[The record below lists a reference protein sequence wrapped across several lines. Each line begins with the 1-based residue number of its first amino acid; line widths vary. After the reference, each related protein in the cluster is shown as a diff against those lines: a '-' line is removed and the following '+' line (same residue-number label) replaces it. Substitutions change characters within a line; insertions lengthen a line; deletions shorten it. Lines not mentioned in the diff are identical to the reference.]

1 MVSQS
6 RANFGGHRHHCSGE
20 ILLLVVEGQDS
31 TCTGLN
37 LLLRLSLKNMTCH
50 VHTHEVS
57 GCRYNHLAVCP
68 FKDSQCW

>member
-20 ILLLVVEGQDS
+20 ILLLVVEGQES

-37 LLLRLSLKNMTCH
+37 LLLLFISEEHDMSCSYTRSFGM
-50 VHTHEVS
+50 
-57 GCRYNHLAVCP
+57 
-68 FKDSQCW
+68 